1 MPKYIKKD
9 TATGAIRSFFGTVA
23 AVDYPM
29 HLVEADA
36 TLVVYPWTEAQA
48 DSGRFYMPGDELVE
62 RPKLFEQEELTIP
75 ADGETKV
82 TAELRKGTV
91 VRFNGEVTK
100 AGKKQPFEFSTAVAG
115 EYIFE
120 VEPPFPLQH
129 QRLRILAHE
138 V

>member
-9 TATGAIRSFFGTVA
+9 AVTGAIRSFFGTPP
-23 AVDYPM
+23 DMNFPPDM
-29 HLVEADA
+29 IEIDA
-36 TLVVYPWTEAQA
+36 TLAVFPWTKAQA
-48 DSGRFYMPGDELVE
+48 DSGRFYMPGDELIE
-62 RPKLFEQEELTIP
+62 RPKLFEMEDITIP

-91 VRFNGEVTK
+91 VRFNGEVTT
-100 AGKKQPFEFSTAVAG
+100 AGKKQPFEFSTSVAG
-115 EYIFE
+115 EYLFE

-129 QRLRILAHE
+129 QRLRIVAHE